1 MNKAFNSKIHII
13 LTILIGINASMI
25 QKSPLNL
32 STERAP
38 KLTHK
43 DSNLE

>member
-25 QKSPLNL
+25 QKKPS
-32 STERAP
+32 
-38 KLTHK
+38 
-43 DSNLE
+43 